1 MAGPAATERVNLT
14 APHTRICK
22 GKRGRDWVQG
32 DDLVITVGARQIILA
47 GTLTDTGTDQGAL
60 HPSLHTART
69 NCDTAGIHDRM
80 RVHLADAGFASEAT
94 FATPAEGILL
104 VSTTA
109 EATHTQ
115 TPTSTTTDQTPTT
128 AGPNWHIMC
137 QRTAN
142 PAGKNLYRHRSAMVE
157 PAFAQ
162 LFNPGGR
169 RLHLRGPA
177 RHTEITVMIASHN
190 AGKYLNSDPRTRH
203 HRPPPATLLTT
214 HTNNP

>member
-32 DDLVITVGARQIILA
+32 DNLVITVGARQIILA
-47 GTLTDTGTDQGAL
+47 ATLTDTGTDQGAL

-69 NCDTAGIHDRM
+69 NCHTAGIHDRM
-80 RVHLADAGFASEAT
+80 RAHLADAGFASEAA
-94 FATPAEGILL
+94 FATPTEGILL

-115 TPTSTTTDQTPTT
+115 PPTSDQTPTT
-128 AGPNWHIMC
+128 TGPNWHTMR

-142 PAGKNLYRHRSAMVE
+142 PAGKNLYHRRAAMVE

-177 RHTEITVMIASHN
+177 RHTEITLMTASHN
-190 AGKYLNSDPRTRH
+190 AGKYLNTNPQNRH
-203 HRPPPATLLTT
+203 QHPPPATLLTT
-214 HTNNP
+214 NTNNP

>member
-32 DDLVITVGARQIILA
+32 DNLVITVGARQIILA

-69 NCDTAGIHDRM
+69 NCDTAGIHDPM
-80 RVHLADAGFASEAT
+80 RAHLADAGFASETT
-94 FATPAEGILL
+94 FTTPTEGILL

-109 EATHTQ
+109 E
-115 TPTSTTTDQTPTT
+115 TPTAETPTAET
-128 AGPNWHIMC
+128 PTRTGPNWHAMR
-137 QRTAN
+137 QRTTN
-142 PAGKNLYRHRSAMVE
+142 PAGKRLYHHRSAMVE

-177 RHTEITVMIASHN
+177 RHTEITLMIASHN
-190 AGKYLNSDPRTRH
+190 AGKYLNSDPEPAANAH
-203 HRPPPATLLTT
+203 HPQRPS
-214 HTNNP
+214 

>member
-80 RVHLADAGFASEAT
+80 RAHLADAGFASEST
-94 FATPAEGILL
+94 FATPTEGILL
-104 VSTTA
+104 ISTTA
-109 EATHTQ
+109 E
-115 TPTSTTTDQTPTT
+115 TTDQTPTT
-128 AGPNWHIMC
+128 NQTPTGPNWHAMR

-142 PAGKNLYRHRSAMVE
+142 PAGKNLYRHRPAMVE

-169 RLHLRGPA
+169 RLHLRGPD
-177 RHTEITVMIASHN
+177 RHTEITLMIAAHN
-190 AGKYLNSDPRTRH
+190 ASKYLHSDPRTRRQ
-203 HRPPPATLLTT
+203 RPPPATLLTT
-214 HTNNP
+214 NTNNP

>member
-22 GKRGRDWVQG
+22 GKRGRDWIQG

-47 GTLTDTGTDQGAL
+47 GQLTDTGTDQGAL

-80 RVHLADAGFASEAT
+80 RAHLADAGFASEAT
-94 FATPAEGILL
+94 FATPTEGILL

-115 TPTSTTTDQTPTT
+115 TPTSTTDQTPITP
-128 AGPNWHIMC
+128 GPNWHAMR
-137 QRTAN
+137 QRTTN
-142 PAGKNLYRHRSAMVE
+142 PAGKNLYRHRPAMVE

-169 RLHLRGPA
+169 RLHLRGPT
-177 RHTEITVMIASHN
+177 RHTEITLMIASHN
-190 AGKYLNSDPRTRH
+190 AGKYLHSDPRTRH
-203 HRPPPATLLTT
+203 QHPPPATLLTT